1 MFWLRGMPL
10 LGLGTLSRATLGLAG
25 SIVVPVALILVAHL
39 KGKSSLQ
46 PNLKL
51 YPLVALSL
59 SFGEKAICSL
69 SPYASLRA
77 TCTAQGQDSCGW
89 IKLDLVSP
97 STCFLPNG
105 FVKPLRLP
113 DASQIADVKA

>member
-39 KGKSSLQ
+39 RGKSSLK

-51 YPLVALSL
+51 YPLAALSL
-59 SFGEKAICSL
+59 SFGEKAIRIL
-69 SPYASLRA
+69 RLYALLRA
-77 TCTAQGQDSCGW
+77 SC
-89 IKLDLVSP
+89 
-97 STCFLPNG
+97 
-105 FVKPLRLP
+105 
-113 DASQIADVKA
+113 AA